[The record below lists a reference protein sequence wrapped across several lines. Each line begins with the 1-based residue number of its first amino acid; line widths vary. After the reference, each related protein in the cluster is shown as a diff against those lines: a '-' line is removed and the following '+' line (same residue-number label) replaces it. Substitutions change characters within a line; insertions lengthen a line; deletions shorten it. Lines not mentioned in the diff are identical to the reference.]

1 MTVMKTKDFLGFDFF
16 SFFWGGGGGGL
27 AIRLSLDRILV
38 IFEFSKIVRLGKAVN
53 ILRIQTW
60 TFS

>member
-16 SFFWGGGGGGL
+16 SFFWGGGGGL

-60 TFS
+60 NFS